1 MHWLVIFKSHDLNEL
16 YALYAYTIIF
26 QYYACESWFLMDF
39 QYVKKKFWMFSTDIY
54 YYAAL
59 WYHMKNYLYNELKCF
74 EFDWNSAKTN
84 SVATWCGIWHA
95 KSFLVI
101 HFFKWMGSNE
111 WTVQWKETPAH
122 HLNSIAGWRKQFS
135 IG

>member
-16 YALYAYTIIF
+16 YALYAYSIIF
-26 QYYACESWFLMDF
+26 QYYARESWFVMDF
-39 QYVKKKFWMFSTDIY
+39 QYVKKNILNFLNRHII
-54 YYAAL
+54 
-59 WYHMKNYLYNELKCF
+59 NETLCCIMISLENHLHNESKCF
-74 EFDWNSAKTN
+74 EFHWNSAKTN

-122 HLNSIAGWRKQFS
+122 HLNSIPGWRKQ
-135 IG
+135 I